1 MKRRQKGRST
11 LQHLKIAG
19 KLAAC
24 FDAFLPILLA
34 VTFYA
39 FVMTT
44 LKGVIRKLTAS
55 DVSALQHWWMIL
67 AGMTFGAFAGSL
79 HKMARIAKQNG
90 GPGSL
95 SQFYTGRIGG
105 TAMDIL
111 LLGSAALAGCDIW
124 RRARELMQV
133 GAELTM
139 LTEACWLV
147 GGIVFGMLAGY
158 LYVMIVIPD
167 K

>member
-1 MKRRQKGRST
+1 MKRRQKGDLALRH
-11 LQHLKIAG
+11 QKIAK
-19 KLAAC
+19 KLMKW
-24 FDAFLPILLA
+24 FNAFLPILLA

-55 DVSALQHWWMIL
+55 DVSALQHWWIVL

-95 SQFYTGRIGG
+95 SQFYIGRIGG

-139 LTEACWLV
+139 LTEACWLA
-147 GGIVFGMLAGY
+147 GGVFFGMLAGH